1 MEITT
6 STNAF
11 LKLIL
16 FQFSPRCANS
26 VWCIE
31 NKYLSSNEDL
41 FAGLTLWVTT
51 RRRGLQA
58 FMSLQVSGVSV
69 HEWSKPPYWPP
80 YSKVSVHE
88 WWQAT
93 PCWPTD
99 PILFAIALPFQVSR
113 CEIHFKS
120 LHTTRCP
127 RVIAP
132 LLTYRP
138 NLIRG
143 QTSLIEFASS
153 SFVNADMPY
162 SQFGRTKW
170 TKY

>member
-41 FAGLTLWVTT
+41 FAGLTLSVTT

-58 FMSLQVSGVSV
+58 FMSLQEVS
-69 HEWSKPPYWPP
+69 E
-80 YSKVSVHE
+80 VSVHE

>member
-16 FQFSPRCANS
+16 FQFSLRCANS

-58 FMSLQVSGVSV
+58 FMSLQEVS
-69 HEWSKPPYWPP
+69 E
-80 YSKVSVHE
+80 VSVHE

-113 CEIHFKS
+113 CEIHLVFACDKVAS
-120 LHTTRCP
+120 GDGTPTDLHP
-127 RVIAP
+127 QSY
-132 LLTYRP
+132 LRP
-138 NLIRG
+138 NKLNWICILFICKWVAKKNEYMPY
-143 QTSLIEFASS
+143 QTSLPHHFLNGFCNIVMMEI
-153 SFVNADMPY
+153 
-162 SQFGRTKW
+162 
-170 TKY
+170 